1 MQKEKTI
8 PGFQIWCE
16 EEEVF
21 SEAMEATIAE
31 GDVCQVIA
39 HQLLKDLGESHR
51 IKEATEDNSPCPHHE
66 EFVGKVSLRVQN
78 KSLSFSE
85 REEFCVVEG
94 DSRMLVLNMP
104 MPEQDKTPAILPIG
118 LFASTT
124 PRKGQSYLRID
135 ILLPVVWLMTIE
147 CNRKE
152 PHERCQA
159 TEEERRSTEVQGKSC
174 GSKGSLA

>member
-1 MQKEKTI
+1 
-8 PGFQIWCE
+8 
-16 EEEVF
+16 
-21 SEAMEATIAE
+21 MEATIAE

-66 EFVGKVSLRVQN
+66 GFVGKVSLRVQN

-104 MPEQDKTPAILPIG
+104 MPEQDNTPAILPIG

-124 PRKGQSYLRID
+124 PRK
-135 ILLPVVWLMTIE
+135 E
-147 CNRKE
+147 KNRMKDAKRQRKNEDQQKYKE
-152 PHERCQA
+152 NHVAAKEALHKEGEREEQEEA
-159 TEEERRSTEVQGKSC
+159 TLAA
-174 GSKGSLA
+174 SKP